1 MTLELLHKIKNKLKR
16 KATTLDCADLEKL
29 QILRRAKKILIF
41 RMSITVLGR
50 GLASMVPASH
60 GKFFLRGNPVNNFPL
75 QSAGLCR
82 WALLQH
88 LALIKTVCKPRD
100 ILNRD
105 TGSNGNQPQ
114 TYT

>member
-60 GKFFLRGNPVNNFPL
+60 GKFFLKREPCKQLPTPISRIVQMGSFATLGTYQNCL
-75 QSAGLCR
+75 Q
-82 WALLQH
+82 
-88 LALIKTVCKPRD
+88 T
-100 ILNRD
+100 
-105 TGSNGNQPQ
+105 
-114 TYT
+114 